1 MMYSIKRFLLIYI
14 TLAILVIYALISYA
28 SYWVSKEELNE
39 LYDANLQQ
47 VASAIAAQHLA
58 IEDVTHLYNNNQVGT
73 GIKIKSE
80 EELYVRVLARNG
92 EVLYVSHPEVK
103 VPNPSV
109 MGLSTQ
115 RYQNNQWRFFAIKVN
130 QEIIQVAQSLK
141 LRKNTIKDTAIN
153 LMLSQLLF
161 IPVLVILIFCAIRKA
176 LSPLVMLTTEIQ
188 HRESLDLKA
197 FQDDKVPTEIK
208 PLVRSLNMFMVKVS
222 DMVGVLKRFTSDA
235 AHELRTPI
243 TALKLQLTLVEQAS
257 SDAEREV
264 AIQRLKIG
272 INRSEQ
278 LVSQLLTLA
287 RIEPNSQAKEIQ
299 QINMLNLIK
308 ECIEVLLPLAHEKS
322 IDLGLNTSEEF
333 LISGVRHEIAILI
346 NNIVDNAI
354 RYSPTNG
361 KVDVYLYSDSQNI
374 ILEVNDSGVGIATQ
388 ELERVFERFYRGDNK
403 NITDCP

>member
-141 LRKNTIKDTAIN
+141 LRKIQLKNTAIN

-161 IPVLVILIFCAIRKA
+161 IP
-176 LSPLVMLTTEIQ
+176 SPTA
-188 HRESLDLKA
+188 HREAETAKA
-197 FQDDKVPTEIK
+197 
-208 PLVRSLNMFMVKVS
+208 
-222 DMVGVLKRFTSDA
+222 
-235 AHELRTPI
+235 H
-243 TALKLQLTLVEQAS
+243 
-257 SDAEREV
+257 
-264 AIQRLKIG
+264 
-272 INRSEQ
+272 
-278 LVSQLLTLA
+278 
-287 RIEPNSQAKEIQ
+287 
-299 QINMLNLIK
+299 
-308 ECIEVLLPLAHEKS
+308 
-322 IDLGLNTSEEF
+322 
-333 LISGVRHEIAILI
+333 
-346 NNIVDNAI
+346 
-354 RYSPTNG
+354 
-361 KVDVYLYSDSQNI
+361 
-374 ILEVNDSGVGIATQ
+374 
-388 ELERVFERFYRGDNK
+388 RG
-403 NITDCP
+403 